1 MNEVNDLIDLQ
12 DEYASYMIK
21 FCLWKPKWQKYSL
34 AENFEWV
41 SHSFI
46 PCNQKKIPN
55 APGIYSFVINPSVT
69 KHPQRYLCYIGKSE
83 NLQRRFDDYLREV
96 KSTSG
101 RPKIVRLLNKWEG
114 YLEFSFTILEKNRL
128 EDIENYLIETFS
140 PPFNDQFPTQISKIT
155 GAF

>member
-12 DEYASYMIK
+12 DEYASYMVK
-21 FCLWKPKWQKYSL
+21 FCLWKPKWHQYSL
-34 AENFEWV
+34 KENFEWV
-41 SHSFI
+41 TYSFM
-46 PCNQKKIPN
+46 PCNQKKIPD

-69 KHPQRYLCYIGKSE
+69 KHPQRYLCYIGRSE
-83 NLQRRFDDYLREV
+83 NLQRRFDQYLRGA
-96 KSTSG
+96 KSVSY

-114 YLEFSFTILEKNRL
+114 FLEFSFTLLEKNQL
-128 EDIENYLIETFS
+128 AYVEDYLNKTFI